1 MSLVVM
7 ECTSAEAHP
16 DPKVTKMRVYKFS
29 SPNLGELQIVANL
42 TNIYQ
47 VGDLAVIATV
57 GTIFEGMLI
66 EEREL
71 RGVKSFGMATGS
83 VLPGEGWYAGY
94 VFPEE
99 ANQTLTK

>member
-16 DPKVTKMRVYKFS
+16 DPKVTKMRVYKFF
-29 SPNLGELQIVANL
+29 SPKIGELQIVANL
-42 TNIYQ
+42 TNVYQ

-57 GTIFEGMLI
+57 GTVFEGMLI

-71 RGVKSFGMATGS
+71 RGVKSYGMATELVFHGDGFF
-83 VLPGEGWYAGY
+83 VDY
-94 VFPEE
+94 VFPGE